1 MEVQNAGR
9 VRELFRAAPTSQ
21 AFVLLTKSAE
31 KGTKRDKEER
41 DEPKGSETILKVQLP
56 SAP

>member
-1 MEVQNAGR
+1 MEFQNAGR

-21 AFVLLTKSAE
+21 VFVLLTKSAE